1 MAGHD
6 YLRNGAHAYGITTQ
20 GSVHAVLCRS
30 LEGRTLD
37 AHIYTMLNRNILLL
51 GYLVGKI
58 TELLV
63 VCLVHIWE
71 ARTGREV
78 LAVQWMLREEV
89 DVVVDDHEVANLERR
104 VHATRSVAY
113 EEGLDAQL
121 IHHSLWE
128 GYFLHVVALIEV
140 ETSLHRHDVLAAQLS
155 EDELACM
162 SFYGRYWEVR
172 NFTIWEFVTI
182 SYF

>member
-6 YLRNGAHAYGITTQ
+6 YLRNGAHAYGVTTQ

-51 GYLVGKI
+51 GNLVGKI

-78 LAVQWMLREEV
+78 LATQWMLWEEV
-89 DVVVDDHEVANLERR
+89 DVVVDNHQITNLELR
-104 VHATRSVAY
+104 VHTARCIAY

-121 IHHSLWE
+121 EHYALWE
-128 GYFLHVVALIEV
+128 CYFLHVVSLIEM
-140 ETSLHRHDVLAAQLS
+140 ESAFHRHNVLAAQLS

-162 SFYGRYWEVR
+162 SFYGRYREVR

>member
-6 YLRNGAHAYGITTQ
+6 YLWNGAHAYGVATQ

-51 GYLVGKI
+51 GNLVGKI

-78 LAVQWMLREEV
+78 LATQWMLREEV
-89 DVVVDDHEVANLERR
+89 DVVIDNHQVTDLELR
-104 VHATRSVAY
+104 VHASRGIAY
-113 EEGLDAQL
+113 EESLDTQL
-121 IHHSLWE
+121 EHHALWE
-128 GYFLHVVALIEV
+128 CYFLHIISFIEM
-140 ETSLHRHDVLAAQLS
+140 ESAFHRHDVLAAQLS

-162 SFYGRYWEVR
+162 SFYGRYREVR
-172 NFTIWEFVTI
+172 NFTIWEFVTV

>member
-1 MAGHD
+1 MAGNDH
-6 YLRNGAHAYGITTQ
+6 LGNGAHAYGVTTQ

-63 VCLVHIWE
+63 VCLVHIWK

-78 LAVQWMLREEV
+78 LATQWMLWEEV
-89 DVVVDDHEVANLERR
+89 DVVDDNHQVADLELR
-104 VHATRSVAY
+104 VHAARGIAY
-113 EEGLDAQL
+113 EEGFDTQL
-121 IHHSLWE
+121 EHHALRE
-128 GYFLHVVALIEV
+128 GYFLHIVSLIEV
-140 ETSLHRHDVLAAQLS
+140 ESAFHRHDVLAAQLS

-162 SFYGRYWEVR
+162 SFYGRYREVR